1 MSAAGLVSVK
11 LTVLEVLALLAATVV
26 GANTA
31 DRGLAP
37 AVVSAV
43 VARVA
48 IPELTV
54 TGAPIATPPLL
65 KVTVP
70 AAAAGETVAVRITL
84 APEGAVVTAVPG
96 ADANAADSV
105 VLVVACVTVTVFAG
119 EV

>member
-1 MSAAGLVSVK
+1 MNRRGGFGHCKAYCVGGAGLI
-11 LTVLEVLALLAATVV
+11 
-26 GANTA
+26 GCNRGWANTA

-105 VLVVACVTVTVFAG
+105 VLVVSPSLQ
-119 EV
+119 EP